1 MSSRRI
7 SIATVALLAV
17 MAAMAQ
23 AQNYRGAIRGR
34 IADPN
39 AAAISGARAKL
50 IEQETNESRVTTSDG
65 RGEYAFS
72 LVRPGR
78 YRLEV
83 EQKGF
88 AKYAGDFTLRVNQ
101 ELRLDVAMSVGAVA
115 ADPNTIISSIGLL
128 RQENAAVGTVID
140 NAQITGLPLDG
151 RNYLQLSLLVPG
163 AAPAAQGSAGTARGE
178 FAFNINGA
186 REDANDILLDGVY
199 NIDPK
204 LNSIAVRPSV
214 DAIREFEVLT
224 NSYDAQFGRNGGAQV
239 NIVMKS
245 GTNRFRGSVYEFLRN
260 RSFDARNFFAPRS
273 EPAPQYQ
280 RNQYGFSLGGPVI
293 KDRTFFFGDY
303 EGLRLREGVTKV
315 TNVPTAQE
323 RTGDFSQSLFRKPL
337 IPGTANEFPGGRLP
351 APFLNPIGL
360 RVAALYP
367 LPNRSV
373 PFQNY
378 VSSPVRR
385 DREDLFDLRVDHS
398 ISDAAKL
405 AIRYSFTDRDLFE
418 PFAGAAFP
426 QIPGYGNN
434 IARRGQ
440 NLMIGETHVF
450 SPRLVN
456 DLRFAYSRVSNL
468 VLHQNFGRSVNR
480 EVGMPEL
487 SANSRDFGLSYITIT
502 GYSPLGDEYNN
513 PQDSAT
519 EVFQLL
525 DTATWTRGR
534 HLIKFGADIRK
545 TQQDAYRDVQSRGFL
560 TFSSQIPI
568 TSNALA
574 DLLLGLPYLTGGAT
588 LDNPQR
594 LRTESFNFFG
604 NDNFRLTP
612 RVTLSA
618 GLRYEYNSPAVD
630 RVDRTNLYDAR
641 SRALVQAGTQGVPRG
656 GYASDRNNFA
666 PRLGL
671 AWTLGEKTVIRTGYG
686 VYYDQSALAPSEGLY
701 FNKPYFDLNY
711 YFSLP
716 GLPLTLFD
724 PFPKNFPFLLPDA
737 AFGFDRNLRTA
748 YLQHWNA
755 SLQRQLGRHR
765 VVELSYVGSKGTK
778 LLSSRDINQ
787 PRPSPLPNNLRPLP
801 QFDEIS
807 VQESAANSNYNALQA
822 RFQQQFSAGLTL
834 LGAYTWA
841 KSIDNASGI
850 FASAGDPNYPQDSYN
865 LRAERGRSNFD
876 VAQRFSLS
884 YSYDLPFAS
893 RNRLFGGWQ
902 TTGVVTLQT
911 GRPFTIALLSEF
923 DNSNTGRSNLGF
935 GANDRPNLVGTAK
948 LSNPTPE
955 RWFDTGAFRVP
966 AYGSFGNSG
975 RNIVDGPGYRNV
987 NFSIIKNTSFR
998 ESLNLQFRAEF
1009 FNLFNHTNFNL
1020 PDNFVGSPSFG
1031 RVNLADTPR
1040 RVQFALKLLF

>member
-1 MSSRRI
+1 MRRL
-7 SIATVALLAV
+7 SAVVLAV
-17 MAAMAQ
+17 VAMVVVAS
-23 AQNYRGAIRGR
+23 AQNYRGVIRGR
-34 IADPN
+34 ILDPN
-39 AAAISGARAKL
+39 AAAIAGAEIKV
-50 IEQETNESRVTTSDG
+50 IEQGTNETRVATSDG
-65 RGEYAFS
+65 RGEYVVS
-72 LVRPGR
+72 LLRPGS
-78 YRLEV
+78 YRIEV
-83 EQKGF
+83 QQKGF
-88 AKYAGDFTLRVNQ
+88 GRQGRDFVLRVNQ
-101 ELRLDVAMSVGAVA
+101 ELRLDVEMAVGAVTS
-115 ADPNTIISSIGLL
+115 DPDVIVATGLL
-128 RQENAAVGTVID
+128 RQENASIGTVIE
-140 NAQITGLPLDG
+140 NTQITGLPLDG

-163 AAPAAQGSAGTARGE
+163 AAPSAQGSAGTARGE
-178 FAFNINGA
+178 FAFSVNGA
-186 REDANDILLDGVY
+186 REDANNFLLDGVY

-214 DAIREFEVLT
+214 DAIREFEVLA
-224 NSYDAQFGRNGGAQV
+224 NSYDAQFGRNGGAQL

-245 GTNRFRGSVYEFLRN
+245 GTNGIHGSAYEFLRN
-260 RSFDARNFFAPRS
+260 RVFDARNFFAPRDQD
-273 EPAPQYQ
+273 APQYQ

-303 EGLRLREGVTKV
+303 EGLRLREGVTQV
-315 TNVPTAQE
+315 TNVPTAAE
-323 RTGDFSQSLFRKPL
+323 RIGDFSQSVFRKPL

-360 RVAALYP
+360 RIAALYP
-367 LPNRSV
+367 LPNRNV

-385 DREDLFDLRVDHS
+385 DREDLFDVRIDHS
-398 ISDAAKL
+398 ISNAAKL
-405 AIRYSFTDRDLFE
+405 AVRYSFTDRDLFE

-440 NLMIGETHVF
+440 NLMIGETQIF
-450 SPRLVN
+450 SPRLIN
-456 DLRFAYSRVSNL
+456 DVRFAWSRVSNV

-513 PQDSAT
+513 PQESAT
-519 EVFQLL
+519 EVYQLL

-534 HLIKFGADIRK
+534 HLVKFGFDIRK
-545 TQQDAYRDVQSRGFL
+545 TEQDAFRDVQSRGFL

-594 LRTESFNFFG
+594 LRTESYNVFA
-604 NDNFRLTP
+604 NDSLRITP

-630 RVDRTNLYDAR
+630 RADRTNLYDAASR
-641 SRALVQAGTQGVPRG
+641 SLVQAGTNGVPRA
-656 GYASDRNNFA
+656 GYASDWNNFA

-671 AWTLGEKTVIRTGYG
+671 AWTLGEKTVLRTGYG
-686 VYYDQSALAPSEGLY
+686 LYYDQSALAPSEGLY

-724 PFPKNFPFLLPDA
+724 PFPKNFPFGLPDS

-748 YLQHWNA
+748 YLQHWNV
-755 SLQRQLGRHR
+755 SLQQQLGRNR
-765 VVELSYVGSKGTK
+765 VAEISYVGSKGTK

-807 VQESAANSNYNALQA
+807 VQESTANSNYHSLQA
-822 RFQQQFSAGLTL
+822 RVQQQFSSGLSL

-865 LRAERGRSNFD
+865 LRGERGRSNFD
-876 VAQRFSLS
+876 VAHRFSLS
-884 YSYDLPFAS
+884 YSYDLPFGN
-893 RNRLFGGWQ
+893 RNRFLAGWQ
-902 TTGVVTLQT
+902 TTGVITLQT
-911 GRPFTIALLSEF
+911 GRPFTVALLPEF
-923 DNSNTGRSNLGF
+923 DNSNTGRANLGF
-935 GANDRPNLVGTAK
+935 GANDRPNLVGTAT

-955 RWFDTGAFRVP
+955 RWFDTGAFRIP
-966 AYGSFGNSG
+966 AYGNFGNSG
-975 RNIVDGPGYRNV
+975 RNILDGPGYQNV
-987 NFSIIKNTSFR
+987 NFSIIKNTSLR
-998 ESLNLQFRAEF
+998 ESMNLQFRAEF

-1031 RVNLADTPR
+1031 RVNSADTPR